1 MRARTVIG
9 VRIHQPTS
17 TVFRSLAY
25 SKVPVNLLASTSLL
39 PPVFQA
45 IRKYVVQAGQ
55 PVPAAQAE
63 LLFDEFN
70 EGGFYKLWTFKMFR
84 DFIEFHCL
92 VNPSTRNQWYLVR
105 RFSVYFWILFSL

>member
-9 VRIHQPTS
+9 VRVHQPTS
-17 TVFRSLAY
+17 RVFRSLAY
-25 SKVPVNLLASTSLL
+25 SRVPVNMLASTSLL

-45 IRKYVVQAGQ
+45 IRNYVVRAGQ
-55 PVPAAQAE
+55 PVPAAEAE
-63 LLFDEFN
+63 ALFDDFN

-92 VNPSTRNQWYLVR
+92 VNPATHNQWYLVC
-105 RFSVYFWILFSL
+105 FYTSYSTM